1 MPGARS
7 QRVMGER
14 KESVPFEKERK
25 KCFLELKKKKKK
37 LDPAAVDSVSF
48 CFTPSLFRARVPSP
62 SLSLVLPHR
71 PSPFHIIIQSS
82 RNARAFSRKKKL
94 VYKRNHPLLSKLC
107 FSLSFFLSL
116 FLRFLSF
123 PLVFRTHKK
132 KKTPSHFLRRRSSA
146 ASTAAERRA
155 VGTGRDLL
163 VAAAATAAK
172 RRAVS
177 AVAAAVPSASNAPPP
192 PVGSPIQLAEARLLP
207 AADPQT
213 STPPP
218 GATPSPPP
226 PAPAS
231 ASRVSSSARADAA
244 PPTSAPTSA
253 LSTAPTGRIQV
264 QYLST
269 TSEAELQQATDKLRE
284 KLGAEAGR
292 LSFSTAHAVVRGVS
306 RFRGRIGPFASGRE
320 ATAFCVTVKR
330 SGFSCLPVPDGG
342 GR

>member
-1 MPGARS
+1 MPPA
-7 QRVMGER
+7 ER
-14 KESVPFEKERK
+14 RLRGTQPLPTPPILRLLATAAVIVSAASLASPAAS
-25 KCFLELKKKKKK
+25 
-37 LDPAAVDSVSF
+37 DPAKPEA
-48 CFTPSLFRARVPSP
+48 ARGAPAFAIDDVLVAPSP
-62 SLSLVLPHR
+62 SGPSLYGVLV
-71 PSPFHIIIQSS
+71 HIE
-82 RNARAFSRKKKL
+82 
-94 VYKRNHPLLSKLC
+94 LLSAEAQASLNGQSASVTLDDDCDGHQVKL
-107 FSLSFFLSL
+107 
-116 FLRFLSF
+116 RRV
-123 PLVFRTHKK
+123 LVFRDARQAG
-132 KKTPSHFLRRRSSA
+132 TPSDASAPANWLPFSSHSYA
-146 ASTAAERRA
+146 AQIAEA
-155 VGTGRDLL
+155 IC
-163 VAAAATAAK
+163 AK
-172 RRAVS
+172 RADL
-177 AVAAAVPSASNAPPP
+177 AAAVPSASNAPPP